1 MPATSL
7 MKDLKIGDVARMTG
21 LTIDTVRFYEKERLL
36 GTVRRN
42 AGIRRYDH
50 DAVRRLEFVRRA
62 ARLGFS
68 LAEIRGL
75 LSLRVST
82 RTSCE
87 VVQQRAEAKLADLDA
102 RIAEL
107 SRMREALSQ
116 VASTCITT
124 PATACPFLDALNQ
137 HTTDQR
143 ARSPRGCS

>member
-1 MPATSL
+1 
-7 MKDLKIGDVARMTG
+7 MKDLRIGDVARMTG

-50 DAVRRLEFVRRA
+50 AAVRRLEFVRRA
-62 ARLGFS
+62 AGLGFS

-116 VASTCITT
+116 VASTCVTT

-137 HTTDQR
+137 HTTTSALAARVGARRR
-143 ARSPRGCS
+143 AIQ

>member
-1 MPATSL
+1 MPASPAT
-7 MKDLKIGDVARMTG
+7 KGLKIGDVARMTG

-42 AGIRRYDH
+42 AGIRRYDE
-50 DAVRRLEFVRRA
+50 DAVRRLAFVRKA
-62 ARLGFS
+62 AGLGFS

-87 VVQQRAEAKLADLDA
+87 AVQERAEAKIADIDG

-107 SRMREALSQ
+107 IRMREALSQ
-116 VASTCITT
+116 LAATCGTT
-124 PATACPFLDALNQ
+124 PRSACPFLDALHQ
-137 HTTDQR
+137 HTTAEH
-143 ARSPRGCS
+143 ARRPS

>member
-1 MPATSL
+1 MPATSAPNE
-7 MKDLKIGDVARMTG
+7 LKIGDVARMTG

-42 AGIRRYDH
+42 AGIRRYDQ

-62 ARLGFS
+62 AALGFS

-87 VVQQRAEAKLADLDA
+87 AVQQRAEAKMADIDA

-107 SRMREALSQ
+107 TRMREALSQ
-116 VASTCITT
+116 VAATCGTT
-124 PATACPFLDALNQ
+124 SKTACPFLDALNQ
-137 HTTDQR
+137 HTTDEQ
-143 ARSPRGCS
+143 ARRPS